1 MGSSW
6 ARLGARWF
14 QPGPNLDALGSNLGP
29 TWTQRGATWAL
40 VDPVCEQLR
49 PKLGA
54 GWTHGGFDTRTHTMQ
69 NAEYVRFHWYF
80 VCFGVGLC
88 SAQCSP
94 SVLGSCAQHGFNVG
108 STWVDWGS
116 SGPCWAQHEPIL
128 PTQWDMLKTRVFGAI
143 SHVWAIFHRLG
154 LCWAQLWLQRL
165 KFRQVR
171 PSRSMFGST

>member
-1 MGSSW
+1 
-6 ARLGARWF
+6 
-14 QPGPNLDALGSNLGP
+14 
-29 TWTQRGATWAL
+29 
-40 VDPVCEQLR
+40 
-49 PKLGA
+49 
-54 GWTHGGFDTRTHTMQ
+54 MQ

-128 PTQWDMLKTRVFGAI
+128 PTQWDILKTRVFGAI

-154 LCWAQLWLQRL
+154 LCWAQRKVRLLDPVGPCLAQRKATL
-165 KFRQVR
+165 LD
-171 PSRSMFGST
+171 PSRPVFSPQPVSLATILLSPEKEKPSPDQTISLLTSSPTVSYPSCHGGPGGARRQGTRTEHT

>member
-29 TWTQRGATWAL
+29 TWTQHGTTWAQ
-40 VDPVCEQLR
+40 VDPVWEQLR
-49 PKLGA
+49 PKLGS
-54 GWTHGGFDTRTHTMQ
+54 GWTHGGFDTRTHTQCKMP
-69 NAEYVRFHWYF
+69 NMFVFTGILLWGFVVRNVPHRFWAHVRSMAW
-80 VCFGVGLC
+80 VD
-88 SAQCSP
+88 
-94 SVLGSCAQHGFNVG
+94 LGS
-108 STWVDWGS
+108 SE
-116 SGPCWAQHEPIL
+116 HEPIL
-128 PTQWDMLKTRVFGAI
+128 PTQWDMLKTHVFGAI
-143 SHVWAIFHRLG
+143 SQVWAIFHRLG